1 MDSVDLIRRLHQ
13 HRTWAHERLLDA
25 AEDLT
30 PEQLRQT
37 FPIGQGSVWKTLC
50 HLYGAEY
57 VWLAAIR
64 GDENPLT
71 PGDVPGRIPGNQEG
85 EGAASDLADLRSRW
99 ERVNVEWAE
108 YLESLTPESLEK
120 IVRKMSSSS
129 GAGRVHGTR
138 LADVLLHLCLH
149 AQYTTAQL
157 VNMMRHLGCERL
169 PDGMMITLARSE
181 AAAGEK

>member
-1 MDSVDLIRRLHQ
+1 MDLIRRLHQ
-13 HRTWAHERLLDA
+13 HRLWAHGRLLDA
-25 AEDLT
+25 ASDLT

-64 GDENPLT
+64 GDDNPLT
-71 PGDVPGRIPGNQEG
+71 PGDVSGRIPGNQEG

-99 ERVNVEWAE
+99 NQLNVEWAE
-108 YLESLTPESLEK
+108 YLDTVSPASLERT
-120 IVRKMSSSS
+120 VRKMSTSS

-157 VNMMRHLGCERL
+157 VNMLRHLGCESL
-169 PDGMMITLARSE
+169 PDTMMITLARNE
-181 AAAGEK
+181 AAGGAAR